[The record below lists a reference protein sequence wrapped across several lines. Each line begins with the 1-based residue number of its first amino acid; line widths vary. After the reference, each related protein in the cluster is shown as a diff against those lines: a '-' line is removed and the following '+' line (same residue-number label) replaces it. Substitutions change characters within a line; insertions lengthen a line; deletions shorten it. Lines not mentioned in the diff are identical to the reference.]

1 MSKWTHER
9 GREHYFRRAKRE
21 GYRARAAYKLKQ
33 INDRYH
39 VIGRGDVVVDLGCAP
54 GSWLQVASEL
64 VGPSGHVVGI
74 DMRSVVPVP
83 GVTVLQGDLL
93 TLAAE
98 DLIEHA
104 LVGRRPDV
112 VLSDMAPN
120 TSGNRLRDHLQSLS
134 LAEAAVAFAR
144 KHLCPGGNL
153 VVKVFE
159 GGDLPEFLSR
169 VRGVFRFCKPHAPL
183 ASRKKSTEIYIV
195 ASGFRGSRGSPQ
207 SARSPSQTTPVPD

>member
-39 VIGRGDVVVDLGCAP
+39 VIRRGDVVVDLGCAP
-54 GSWLQVASEL
+54 GSWSQVATEL
-64 VGPSGHVVGI
+64 VGPTGKVVGI
-74 DMRSVVPVP
+74 DLRPVEPIP
-83 GVTVLQGDLL
+83 GVTILQG
-93 TLAAE
+93 
-98 DLIEHA
+98 
-104 LVGRRPDV
+104 
-112 VLSDMAPN
+112 N

-134 LAEAAVAFAR
+134 LAGAALAFAQR
-144 KHLCPGGNL
+144 QLCPDGSL

-169 VRGVFRFCKPHAPL
+169 VRSEFGFCKPHVPR
-183 ASRKKSTEIYIV
+183 ASQKRSTELYIV
-195 ASGFRGSRGSPQ
+195 ASRFRGTPESPQ
-207 SARSPSQTTPVPD
+207 SIPSPSQTDPGP

>member
-39 VIGRGDVVVDLGCAP
+39 VIRRGDVVVDLGCAP
-54 GSWLQVASEL
+54 GSWSQVATEL
-64 VGPSGHVVGI
+64 VGPTGKVVGI
-74 DMRSVVPVP
+74 DLRPVEPIP
-83 GVTVLQGDLL
+83 GVTILQGNLL
-93 TLAAE
+93 TPAAHT
-98 DLIEHA
+98 LIEAA
-104 LVGRRPDV
+104 LRGRRPDV

-134 LAEAAVAFAR
+134 LAGAALAFAQR
-144 KHLCPGGNL
+144 QLCPDGSL

-169 VRGVFRFCKPHAPL
+169 VRSEFGFCKPHVPR
-183 ASRKKSTEIYIV
+183 ASQKRSTELYIV
-195 ASGFRGSRGSPQ
+195 ASRFRGTPESPQ
-207 SARSPSQTTPVPD
+207 SIPSPSQTDPGP